1 MIQYIKPSC
10 WEWILAELRRK
21 KEGMNSRC
29 ICGGYRYYTS
39 EVYECTGVYRCPESQ
54 EPNPNFD
61 EVVAYYGEDE
71 I

>member
-1 MIQYIKPSC
+1 M
-10 WEWILAELRRK
+10 LGVDFGRAETQ

-29 ICGGYRYYTS
+29 IWGGYRYYTS
-39 EVYECTGVYRCPESQ
+39 EVYECTGVYRCSESQ

-71 I
+71 F

>member
-21 KEGMNSRC
+21 QEGMNSRC
-29 ICGGYRYYTS
+29 IWGG
-39 EVYECTGVYRCPESQ
+39 YRCPESQ

-61 EVVAYYGEDE
+61 EVVAYYGKDE
-71 I
+71 F